1 MSGMPGSPV
10 SQSSISNL
18 RFPLVSIIIVNY
30 NGRRWLGDCLS
41 SLSSL
46 DYPADRYE
54 VILVDNHSSDGSAA
68 LVEKHYPWV
77 RIIGS
82 PRNLGFAGGNNLG
95 IRSSRGEMVVLLNND
110 TVVDKKWLI
119 TLVERAVEEERIG
132 AVGSKL
138 LFFYPHLPIHL
149 SCRGGIPRDMGLSS
163 DGRHLGCRL
172 REVWLG
178 GQNIT
183 QEARLVQEFYSWEK
197 DERGPFRWTAS
208 ESLLALPLRER
219 TAEVPLMLE
228 VEPLLEEDE
237 VIFSLDGLEIGRFR
251 IQGCQK
257 VELSLPLLEGRTDIY
272 QRWLINS
279 TGTILTPE
287 VYAADRGFQSL
298 DQGQFERAEE
308 VFGACGASVLIKKE
322 MLEDVGL
329 FEDGFFMYY
338 EDVDLFWR
346 ARLRGWQIMYEP
358 CSVVRH
364 IHCGSSQEWSPLF
377 TYHVLRNRLLMIL
390 RVGWPSLVLKSW
402 LKYYLSLALLIIL
415 ALRYVILR
423 RGRVDEYLG
432 LRLRVAGDLLLRLP
446 GQLVQRFSIR
456 RRRMVHDRDIAR
468 WMIRS

>member
-1 MSGMPGSPV
+1 MSDKSDPHLP
-10 SQSSISNL
+10 
-18 RFPLVSIIIVNY
+18 FVSIIIVNY

-46 DYPADRYE
+46 DYPSDRYE
-54 VILVDNHSSDGSAA
+54 VILVDNHSSDGSLA
-68 LVEKHYPWV
+68 LVEEHYPWV
-77 RIIGS
+77 RIISS

-110 TVVDKKWLI
+110 TVVDKKWLV
-119 TLVERAVEEERIG
+119 TLVERALEGGRIG

-163 DGRHLGCRL
+163 DGRHLGCKL
-172 REVWLG
+172 REVWFG

-183 QEARLVQEFYSWEK
+183 QEVRLVQEFYSWEK

-208 ESLLALPLRER
+208 ESLLALPIKKE
-219 TAEVPLMLE
+219 TAEVLLTLE

-237 VIFSLDGLEIGRFR
+237 VVFSLDGLEIGRFR
-251 IQGCQK
+251 VQGRQK
-257 VELSLPLLEGRTDIY
+257 VELNVSLSERCTDIY
-272 QRWLINS
+272 QRWLVNS

-322 MLEDVGL
+322 MLKDVGL
-329 FEDGFFMYY
+329 FEDEFFMYY

-358 CSVVRH
+358 RSVVRH

-415 ALRYVILR
+415 ALRSVILR

-432 LRLRVAGDLLLRLP
+432 LRLRVAGDLFLRLP

-456 RRRMVHDRDIAR
+456 RGRRVHDREIAR
-468 WMIRS
+468 WMVRPGEIMQLEH